1 MNRLRAFRL
10 ILERNLYCEVLSILA
25 SPEYRQPAGNR
36 GSRPEEVF
44 ILIARKDSSREIL
57 LPILKEMY
65 KMNRLPDIFEEAFDE
80 VLKVRDT
87 KSESKDA
94 RSILIML
101 CDKRLGDPSP
111 EVVSRLEKIKS
122 IKELHALTGF

>member
-1 MNRLRAFRL
+1 
-10 ILERNLYCEVLSILA
+10 
-25 SPEYRQPAGNR
+25 
-36 GSRPEEVF
+36 
-44 ILIARKDSSREIL
+44 
-57 LPILKEMY
+57 
-65 KMNRLPDIFEEAFDE
+65 MNRLPDIFEEAFDE